1 MFTEPYAR
9 FAEVY
14 DSMGADDFSIKM
26 TEYCRK
32 IFRRFKIN
40 PCTGLDI
47 CCGTGTAIKK
57 FSELGIHMCGL
68 DRSAAMLAVAAKKL
82 KGHRV
87 TLYQKPLPRFRIIDA
102 LDSRKTR
109 RFDLVTCFFDSLNYL
124 KNQRELGQAFKSIY
138 IHLNSGGYFIFDMN
152 TPAAMKILW
161 GGQVFVKSSPNLFTV
176 WHNEYYPK
184 TKSAKCTATFFKK
197 KGTTWER
204 FDEEHLERAYDNRTI
219 KKTLRDSGLVVKGF
233 YRCLSFEKPAK
244 GTYRIC
250 GVAKRP
256 V

>member
-1 MFTEPYAR
+1 MLTRPYSR

-14 DSMGADDFSIKM
+14 DQLGADNFSIKM
-26 TEYCRK
+26 TAYCRK
-32 IFRRFKIN
+32 IFRKFKIE
-40 PCTGLDI
+40 PSTGLDV

-57 FSELGIHMCGL
+57 FSEMGIQMSGL

-87 TLYQKPLPRFRIIDA
+87 TLYQKPLPRFRLIDQF
-102 LDSRKTR
+102 DSRKTR
-109 RFDLVTCFFDSLNYL
+109 RFDLATCFFDSLNYL
-124 KNQRELGQAFKSIY
+124 KNQRELQQAFRSIY
-138 IHLNSGGYFIFDMN
+138 NHLNPGGYFIFDMN

-161 GGQVFVKSSPNLFTV
+161 GGQVFVKTGDNLYTV
-176 WHNEYYPK
+176 WHNEYNAR

-197 KGTTWER
+197 KGTMWER
-204 FDEEHLERAYDNRTI
+204 FDEEHVERAYDNRVI
-219 KKTLRDSGLVVKGF
+219 KKALRDSGFIVKGF
-233 YRCLSFEKPAK
+233 YRCMSFVRPSK